1 MNVQSSPALPL
12 DLPDISQPTPLLAGL
27 SPAAFMRKHWQTKP
41 LLIRQAIPQVV
52 SPIDREGLLKL
63 ANQEEISSRLVQRQG
78 DRWQLDRGPFTV
90 SQLAAL
96 SGPGATLLVQGVDR
110 YVPSARAL
118 LARFRFLPD
127 ARLDDLMVSYATEGG
142 GVGPHFDSYDVFLLQ
157 VQGRRRWRIGRL
169 KEPRL
174 LPNAPLKILS
184 HFEAEEEWVLEP
196 GDMLYLPPL
205 WAHDGVAQG
214 ECMTCSIGFR
224 APALDEFAREVMQRV
239 LDAAQDEA
247 ELQSQSEDSVRHS
260 AQPLYRDPKQSAT
273 SHPARIPEGMQAFAE
288 QAVARLM
295 AQPQSRACALGEWL
309 SEPAQGTWFEEGP
322 EWQDGQAAQ
331 LDDRSRMLY
340 DNHHV
345 FINGESYRA
354 GGQDAALMRH
364 LADHRALSSSQISS
378 LSAEALVLFN
388 DWVGAGWLRVQA

>member
-1 MNVQSSPALPL
+1 M
-12 DLPDISQPTPLLAGL
+12 PDISQPTPLLAGL
-27 SPAAFMRKHWQTKP
+27 SPAAFMRKHWQKKP
-41 LLIRQAIPQVV
+41 LLIRQAMPQVLP
-52 SPIDREGLLKL
+52 PINKEGLLDL
-63 ANQEEISSRLVQRQG
+63 ANQDEISSRMVQRQG
-78 DRWQLDRGPFTV
+78 DRWQLDMGPFTV
-90 SQLAAL
+90 DQAAAL
-96 SGPGATLLVQGVDR
+96 TQPGTTLLVQGVDR
-110 YVPSARAL
+110 YVPTARAL
-118 LARFRFLPD
+118 LAHFRFLPD
-127 ARLDDLMVSYATEGG
+127 ARLDDLMVSYATDGG

-169 KEPRL
+169 QEPRL

-184 HFEAEEEWVLEP
+184 HFEAEDEWVLDP

-205 WAHDGVAQG
+205 WAHDGVAEG

-247 ELQSQSEDSVRHS
+247 ELQSQTEGSVRHS
-260 AQPLYRDPKQSAT
+260 AQPLYRDPKQPAT

-309 SEPAQGTWFEEGP
+309 SEPAQGTWFDEGKV
-322 EWQDGQAAQ
+322 WDSGQSMQ

-345 FINGESYRA
+345 FINGESFRA
-354 GGQDAALMRH
+354 GGHDAVLMRH
-364 LADHRALSSSQISS
+364 LADHRVLSSSQISS
-378 LSAEALVLFN
+378 LSTEAFVLFN
-388 DWVGAGWLRVQA
+388 DWAGAGWLRVQA